1 MSSEVSLIDREECSA
16 PGADDI
22 LAKLPA
28 RVRDIATLRGLG
40 YTCMEIGRR
49 FGITPQAV
57 SATLA
62 RHHRRMGDFGA
73 RQDML
78 ELSSRAANALS
89 RIGVNSRA
97 DARNRDVFALLH
109 RERNCGA
116 KSLEEIRRWLE
127 RGGVQTGENNYL

>member
-1 MSSEVSLIDREECSA
+1 MNSEFSLIDREECA
-16 PGADDI
+16 EPGADDV
-22 LAKLPA
+22 LAKLPG

-62 RHHRRMGDFGA
+62 RHHRRMGDFDA
-73 RQDML
+73 RKDML
-78 ELSSRAANALS
+78 ELSARAANALS

-97 DARNRDVFALLH
+97 DARKRDVFVLLR
-109 RERNCGA
+109 RERNCGE
-116 KSLEEIRRWLE
+116 KTLDEIRRWLE
-127 RGGVQTGENNYL
+127 RGDGQTPA

>member
-1 MSSEVSLIDREECSA
+1 MDSEFSLIDREECSVPA
-16 PGADDI
+16 AADVLAELPG
-22 LAKLPA
+22 

-62 RHHRRMGDFGA
+62 RYHRRMTDLGA

-78 ELSSRAANALS
+78 ELSGRAVNALS

-97 DARNRDVFALLH
+97 DALNRDVFVLLR
-109 RERNCGA
+109 RERNCGE
-116 KSLEEIRRWLE
+116 KTLEEIRRWIGRANE
-127 RGGVQTGENNYL
+127 QAPE

>member
-1 MSSEVSLIDREECSA
+1 
-16 PGADDI
+16 
-22 LAKLPA
+22 
-28 RVRDIATLRGLG
+28 VRDIATLRGLG

-62 RHHRRMGDFGA
+62 RYHRRMTDLGA

-78 ELSSRAANALS
+78 ELSGRAVNALS

-97 DARNRDVFALLH
+97 DALNRDVFVLLR
-109 RERNCGA
+109 RERNCGE
-116 KSLEEIRRWLE
+116 KTLEEIRRWI
-127 RGGVQTGENNYL
+127 GT

>member
-1 MSSEVSLIDREECSA
+1 MDSEFSLIDREECSVPA
-16 PGADDI
+16 AADVLSELPG
-22 LAKLPA
+22 

-62 RHHRRMGDFGA
+62 RYHRRMTDLGA

-78 ELSSRAANALS
+78 ELSGRAVNALS

-97 DARNRDVFALLH
+97 DALNRDVFVLLR
-109 RERNCGA
+109 RERNCGE
-116 KSLEEIRRWLE
+116 KTLEQIRRWI
-127 RGGVQTGENNYL
+127 GT

>member
-1 MSSEVSLIDREECSA
+1 MDPEFSLIDRDGFSA
-16 PGADDI
+16 PGTDDL
-22 LAKLPA
+22 LAKLPG

-40 YTCMEIGRR
+40 YTCLEIGRR

-62 RHHRRMGDFGA
+62 RHHRRMGDFSA

-97 DARNRDVFALLH
+97 DALRRDIFVLLR
-109 RERNCGA
+109 RERNCGE
-116 KSLEEIRRWLE
+116 KSIEEIRRWIG
-127 RGGVQTGENNYL
+127 RANDQAPK

>member
-1 MSSEVSLIDREECSA
+1 MNDEATLIDREECAS

-22 LAKLPA
+22 LAKLPG

-57 SATLA
+57 SASLA
-62 RHHRRMGDFGA
+62 RHHRHVGDFGQ
-73 RQDML
+73 RKEML
-78 ELSSRAANALS
+78 ELSARAANVLT
-89 RIGVNSRA
+89 RLGINTRA
-97 DARNRDVFALLH
+97 EARGRDIFALLR

-116 KSLEEIRRWLE
+116 KTMDEIRRWL
-127 RGGVQTGENNYL
+127 Q

>member
-1 MSSEVSLIDREECSA
+1 MNSEISLIDREECSA
-16 PGADDI
+16 PGADDV
-22 LAKLPA
+22 LAKLPG

-62 RHHRRMGDFGA
+62 RYHRRVTVLGA

-78 ELSSRAANALS
+78 ELSGRAVNALS

-97 DARNRDVFALLH
+97 DALKRDVFVLLG
-109 RERNCGA
+109 RERNCGE
-116 KSLEEIRRWLE
+116 KTLEEIRRWLE
-127 RGGVQTGENNYL
+127 RGEEQSPE

>member
-1 MSSEVSLIDREECSA
+1 MDSEFSLIDREEYSVPA
-16 PGADDI
+16 AADVLAELPG
-22 LAKLPA
+22 

-62 RHHRRMGDFGA
+62 RYHRRMTDLGA

-78 ELSSRAANALS
+78 ELSGRAVNALS
-89 RIGVNSRA
+89 RIGVKSRA
-97 DARNRDVFALLH
+97 DALNRDVFVLLR
-109 RERNCGA
+109 RERNCGE
-116 KSLEEIRRWLE
+116 KTLEEIRRWI
-127 RGGVQTGENNYL
+127 GT

>member
-1 MSSEVSLIDREECSA
+1 MSSEASLIDREECSA

-22 LAKLPA
+22 LASLPG

-40 YTCMEIGRR
+40 FTCMDIGRR

-62 RHHRRMGDFGA
+62 RHHQRMGDFGA

-78 ELSSRAANALS
+78 ELSARAANALS
-89 RIGVNSRA
+89 RIGINSRA
-97 DARNRDVFALLH
+97 DARGRDVFTLLG

-116 KSLEEIRRWLE
+116 KSLDEIRRWLE
-127 RGGVQTGENNYL
+127 RGENL

>member
-1 MSSEVSLIDREECSA
+1 MNSDFSLIDRDECAAS
-16 PGADDI
+16 GTDDV
-22 LAKLPA
+22 LAKLPG

-40 YTCMEIGRR
+40 YTCLEIGRR

-73 RQDML
+73 RQDMI
-78 ELSSRAANALS
+78 ELSSRATNALS

-97 DARNRDVFALLH
+97 DALKRDVFVLLR
-109 RERNCGA
+109 RERNCGERT
-116 KSLEEIRRWLE
+116 LDEIRRWLE
-127 RGGVQTGENNYL
+127 RSDGQTPA

>member
-1 MSSEVSLIDREECSA
+1 MHSEFSLIDREECAA

-22 LAKLPA
+22 LAKLPG

-62 RHHRRMGDFGA
+62 RHHRRMGDFDA

-78 ELSSRAANALS
+78 ELSSRAVNALS

-97 DARNRDVFALLH
+97 DALKRDVFVLLR
-109 RERNCGA
+109 RERNCGE
-116 KSLEEIRRWLE
+116 KTLEEIRIWLAHANE
-127 RGGVQTGENNYL
+127 QAPK

>member
-1 MSSEVSLIDREECSA
+1 MNSEFSLIDREECAA

-22 LAKLPA
+22 LAKLPG

-57 SATLA
+57 SSTLA
-62 RHHRRMGDFGA
+62 RHHRRIDDLGA

-78 ELSSRAANALS
+78 ELSARAANALS
-89 RIGVNSRA
+89 RIGVNSRS
-97 DARNRDVFALLH
+97 DALKRDVFVLLR
-109 RERNCGA
+109 RERNCGE
-116 KSLEEIRRWLE
+116 KTLDEIRRWLE
-127 RGGVQTGENNYL
+127 RGSGQSAK

>member
-1 MSSEVSLIDREECSA
+1 MNSEFSLIDREECST

-22 LAKLPA
+22 FAKLPG

-57 SATLA
+57 SATLT
-62 RHHRRMGDFGA
+62 RHHRRMGDFDA

-78 ELSSRAANALS
+78 ELSSRAVNALS
-89 RIGVNSRA
+89 RIGVNSRV
-97 DARNRDVFALLH
+97 DALKLDVFVLLH
-109 RERNCGA
+109 RERNCGE
-116 KSLEEIRRWLE
+116 KTLEEIRIWLARANE
-127 RGGVQTGENNYL
+127 QAPK

>member
-1 MSSEVSLIDREECSA
+1 MDSEFSLIDREESSVPA
-16 PGADDI
+16 AADVLAELPG
-22 LAKLPA
+22 

-62 RHHRRMGDFGA
+62 RYHRRMTDLGA

-78 ELSSRAANALS
+78 ELSGRAVNALS

-97 DARNRDVFALLH
+97 DALNRDVFVLLR
-109 RERNCGA
+109 RERNCGE
-116 KSLEEIRRWLE
+116 KTLEQIRRWI
-127 RGGVQTGENNYL
+127 GT

>member
-1 MSSEVSLIDREECSA
+1 MNSEFSLIDLEECVV

-22 LAKLPA
+22 FAKLPG

-57 SATLA
+57 SATLS
-62 RHHRRMGDFGA
+62 RHHRRMGDFDV
-73 RQDML
+73 RKDML
-78 ELSSRAANALS
+78 ELSARAANALS

-97 DARNRDVFALLH
+97 DALKRDVFVLLR
-109 RERNCGA
+109 RERNCGE
-116 KSLEEIRRWLE
+116 KTLDEIRRWLE
-127 RGGVQTGENNYL
+127 RGDGQTPA